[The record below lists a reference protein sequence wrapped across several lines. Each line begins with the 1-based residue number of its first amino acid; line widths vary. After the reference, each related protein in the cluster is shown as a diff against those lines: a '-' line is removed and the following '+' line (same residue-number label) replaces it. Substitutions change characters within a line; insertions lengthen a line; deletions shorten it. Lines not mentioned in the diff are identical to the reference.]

1 MNYSPPQRLQICFF
15 FVTQPPTDRD
25 LQLLRFSPSLIFPS
39 QTSIANMP
47 ILSRPVSESLACTH
61 CVRLLGLHFPENAV
75 TLKAFDSNSAACG
88 SYHVRCCQ
96 SC

>member
-1 MNYSPPQRLQICFF
+1 
-15 FVTQPPTDRD
+15 
-25 LQLLRFSPSLIFPS
+25 
-39 QTSIANMP
+39 MP